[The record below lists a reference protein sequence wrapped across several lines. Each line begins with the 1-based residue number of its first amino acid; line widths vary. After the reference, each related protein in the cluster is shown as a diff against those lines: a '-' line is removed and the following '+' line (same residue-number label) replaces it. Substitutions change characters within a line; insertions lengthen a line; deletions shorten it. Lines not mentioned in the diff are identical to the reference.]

1 MSSSGIHISGFSFR
15 TLSGILTKKIF
26 RKIEFLVNSLSFF
39 KDSLSFPQRFLEF
52 VSEFLEF
59 STFPLIF
66 VLCDTSYLNR
76 KGTKPLN
83 DINKHADLL
92 LLVPKLFRNIE
103 FLEFS
108 LSFCLEF
115 WNPWVF
121 FRLSFF
127 SKCETKS
134 LF

>member
-1 MSSSGIHISGFSFR
+1 MDYSRLQSHEKIEKIQGRVNSGFSFR

-39 KDSLSFPQRFLEF
+39 KDSLSFFKDPLSFPQRFLEF
-52 VSEFLEF
+52 VSEFLDF

-115 WNPWVF
+115 
-121 FRLSFF
+121 
-127 SKCETKS
+127 
-134 LF
+134 